1 MGGGANAR
9 GVDVAAC
16 EARKGARSLVAAG
29 ESVERLPSCGP
40 GDGAAEA
47 LARSGQDVFWDIFP
61 RFRNISNRPRA
72 LIPVANISPTHT
84 LSGTTISTSNSGG
97 LGALGEPNTSPFY

>member
-1 MGGGANAR
+1 MDGGANAR

-16 EARKGARSLVAAG
+16 EVRKGTRSLVAAG

-47 LARSGQDVFWDIFP
+47 LARSGQDVFWDGFP
-61 RFRNISNRPRA
+61 RFATFLTNLDSPRIVIDPISAAGGRRPESQSVPNR
-72 LIPVANISPTHT
+72 
-84 LSGTTISTSNSGG
+84 G
-97 LGALGEPNTSPFY
+97 